1 MKKNIPLIAS
11 LALLLCACGTSP
23 TSSSA
28 PGLSTPPAPEPSTP
42 ASASV
47 TPEHSSE
54 PSSSAAEQS
63 VAPPSSS
70 SSPAQTSSQPQQTSS
85 SSSPSSSAQSSS
97 KPSSSSAQS
106 SSSSQ
111 AQSSSSS
118 AQKTRKYD
126 RLQTKTIENMP
137 SDFIYGMDAS
147 AVPSLEA
154 SGVIYRNEYG
164 EKEDVFKILADNGVN
179 YIRVRVWNDPYHS
192 TTRKGYGGGN
202 CDVNNAIKIGKRA
215 TANGMKLLVD
225 FHYSDFWADPAKQN
239 APKAWKNYTLAQKKT
254 ALYNFTKDSL
264 DAMKA
269 ENIDV
274 GMVQVGNETNNFR
287 MCGETVQAN
296 TIALMAEGS
305 KAVREVYPNALVAV
319 HFTNPE
325 KNRHPSNA
333 AALNSA
339 GLDYDVFGTSY
350 YPYWHGTLSN
360 LASTLST
367 VASTY
372 NKKVMVMETSYLWTD
387 QTFDIFGNTEP
398 KDGDTFPHDISM
410 QGQYDQVMDVIETI
424 GKNTT
429 NGIGVCYWE
438 GTWMGVN
445 NGTGTWSQNQ
455 ALWDQYGSGWAT
467 IQAQEYDSQV
477 TQTEG
482 SAVDN
487 ETFFDSKGVLL
498 PSIEAFHHG
507 GEVPTP
513 TPVSTELL
521 TNGSFENGTDPWQ
534 VQSLT
539 EGKSTF
545 GTFASKTDQYATM
558 VDGTHALNIWD
569 SEPIHAKIY
578 QQVSNVPAGTH
589 TFKISVMGEC
599 EGATLKAYVLTG
611 AGTTSNV
618 SLSLN
623 GYNQWDSKSV
633 EFTLS
638 SAGTVV
644 VGVEVNFPIAGGWA
658 YFDGASLK

>member
-1 MKKNIPLIAS
+1 M
-11 LALLLCACGTSP
+11 
-23 TSSSA
+23 
-28 PGLSTPPAPEPSTP
+28 
-42 ASASV
+42 
-47 TPEHSSE
+47 
-54 PSSSAAEQS
+54 
-63 VAPPSSS
+63 
-70 SSPAQTSSQPQQTSS
+70 
-85 SSSPSSSAQSSS
+85 
-97 KPSSSSAQS
+97 
-106 SSSSQ
+106 
-111 AQSSSSS
+111 
-118 AQKTRKYD
+118 RD
-126 RLQTKTIENMP
+126 
-137 SDFIYGMDAS
+137 DFIMGMDAS
-147 AVPSLEA
+147 AVPSLEDA
-154 SGVIYRNEYG
+154 GVKYRDEYG
-164 EKEDVFKILADNGVN
+164 VEEDVYSILARNGVTH
-179 YIRVRVWNDPYHS
+179 IRVRIWNDPFDAEGH
-192 TTRKGYGGGN
+192 GYGGGN
-202 CDVNNAIKIGKRA
+202 CDLENAVIIGKRA
-215 TANGMKLLVD
+215 TQYGMKLHVD
-225 FHYSDFWADPAKQN
+225 FHYSDFWADPAKQK
-239 APKAWKNYTLAQKKT
+239 APKAWANYDLEQKKT
-254 ALYNFTKDSL
+254 AVYDFTKASL
-264 DAMKA
+264 NRLKN
-269 ENIDV
+269 EQIDV
-274 GMVQVGNETNNFR
+274 GMVQVGNETNQLK
-287 MCGETVQAN
+287 MCGETDRASTVE
-296 TIALMAEGS
+296 LMKEGS
-305 KAVREVYPNALVAV
+305 KAVREVFPSALVAV

-325 KNRHPSNA
+325 RMSGKISFPVYHASL
-333 AALNSA
+333 LNQN
-339 GLDYDVFGTSY
+339 GLDYDVFGVSY
-350 YPYWHGTLSN
+350 YPYWHGTLDN
-360 LASTLST
+360 LSAVLSD
-367 VASTY
+367 VATRY
-372 NKKVMVMETSYLWTD
+372 NKKVMVMETSYAFTYTD
-387 QTFDIFGNTEP
+387 TDGHGNTSPQGSDVKPQEVS
-398 KDGDTFPHDISM
+398 I
-410 QGQYDQVMDVIETI
+410 QGQYDQIYNVADTI
-424 GKNTT
+424 LNHTT

-455 ALWDQYGSGWAT
+455 ALWDQYGSGWTT

-498 PSIEAFHHG
+498 PSIEAFHH
-507 GEVPTP
+507 ENVAPTP

-545 GTFASKTDQYATM
+545 ETFASKTDQYATM

-633 EFTLS
+633 EFTLN

-644 VGVEVNFPIAGGWA
+644 VGVEVNFPIGGGWA